1 MRLSSLLRRPAVSLV
16 SVALLAGCGKSVVRG
31 SNEPG
36 IDSAAMSTGLDKTDI
51 QRMLK
56 EALDDLRTAP
66 VMGEWRQKGGHEVV
80 TVFPFRNET
89 SEHIDP
95 QLQAILS
102 ETETWLIDSQ
112 VVTVVSRER
121 QNEIIA
127 DVEGQR
133 NAVFNPG
140 NVARYGRQLGARYYV
155 TGKVQAADER
165 LEGERRVQYFLFL
178 QVIEL
183 ETGAIKWQHKSYVT
197 KLLR

>member
-1 MRLSSLLRRPAVSLV
+1 MTFRAALAVVLV
-16 SVALLAGCGKSVVRG
+16 CSGAIAGCHKEVVRG
-31 SNEPG
+31 SNDPSV
-36 IDSAAMSTGLDKTDI
+36 DSAAMSTGLDKTDI
-51 QRMLK
+51 QQMLK
-56 EALDDLRTAP
+56 ESLNDLRLAP
-66 VMGEWRQKGGHEVV
+66 IMSEWRQRGGHEIV
-80 TVFPFRNET
+80 TVFPLRNET
-89 SEHIDP
+89 SEHIGP

-102 ETETWLIDSQ
+102 ETETWLIDAQ

-133 NAVFNPG
+133 NPVFDPTK
-140 NVARYGRQLGARYYV
+140 VTRYGRQLGARYYI

-165 LEGERRVQYFLFL
+165 LESERRVQYFLFL

-183 ETGAIKWQHKSYVT
+183 ETGAIKWQHKSYVS